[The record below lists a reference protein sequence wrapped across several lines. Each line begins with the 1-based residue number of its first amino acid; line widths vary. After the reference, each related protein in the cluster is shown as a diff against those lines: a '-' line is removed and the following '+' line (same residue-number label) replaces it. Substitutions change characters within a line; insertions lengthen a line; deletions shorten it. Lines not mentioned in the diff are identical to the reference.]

1 MTHCKTEQKYNKSM
15 NNDQDISLILAAA
28 VRYSFYRTSY
38 IVSVIQDFLR
48 RHIDNEFIKRDMRL
62 YIADIKNYLNDL
74 KSENRVHVEDY
85 DVKSWE
91 SLLAELEKAY
101 NA

>member
-1 MTHCKTEQKYNKSM
+1 M

-28 VRYSFYRTSY
+28 IRYSFYRRSY

-74 KSENRVHVEDY
+74 KDENRIHIEDY
-85 DVKSWE
+85 DEKSWE
-91 SLLAELEKAY
+91 NFLAELEKAY

>member
-1 MTHCKTEQKYNKSM
+1 M

-28 VRYSFYRTSY
+28 VRYSFYRSSY
-38 IVSVIQDFLR
+38 IVPVIQDFLR
-48 RHIDNEFIKRDMRL
+48 RHIDNRFIKRDIRL

-74 KSENRVHVEDY
+74 KSENRIHVEDY
-85 DVKSWE
+85 DAKSWE
-91 SLLAELEKAY
+91 NLLVELEKAY

>member
-1 MTHCKTEQKYNKSM
+1 M

-28 VRYSFYRTSY
+28 VRYSFYRSSY
-38 IVSVIQDFLR
+38 IVPVIQDFLR

-62 YIADIKNYLNDL
+62 YIADIRNYLNDL
-74 KSENRVHVEDY
+74 KDENRIHVEDY
-85 DVKSWE
+85 GVKSWE
-91 SLLAELEKAY
+91 NLLAELEKAY

>member
-1 MTHCKTEQKYNKSM
+1 M

-28 VRYSFYRTSY
+28 IRYSFYRTSY
-38 IVSVIQDFLR
+38 IVPVIQDFLR

-74 KSENRVHVEDY
+74 KSENRIHVEDY
-85 DVKSWE
+85 DAKSWE
-91 SLLAELEKAY
+91 NLLAELEKAY

>member
-1 MTHCKTEQKYNKSM
+1 M

-28 VRYSFYRTSY
+28 IRYSFYRSSY
-38 IVSVIQDFLR
+38 IVPVIQDFLR
-48 RHIDNEFIKRDMRL
+48 RHIDNKFIKRDMRL
-62 YIADIKNYLNDL
+62 YIADIKNYLKDL
-74 KSENRVHVEDY
+74 KDENRIHVKDY

-91 SLLAELEKAY
+91 SLLDELEKAY

>member
-1 MTHCKTEQKYNKSM
+1 M

-28 VRYSFYRTSY
+28 IRYSFYRSSY
-38 IVSVIQDFLR
+38 IVPVIQDFLR
-48 RHIDNEFIKRDMRL
+48 RHIDNKFIKRDIRL
-62 YIADIKNYLNDL
+62 YIADIKNYLKDL
-74 KSENRVHVEDY
+74 KDENRIHVKDY

-91 SLLAELEKAY
+91 SLLDELEKAY

>member
-1 MTHCKTEQKYNKSM
+1 M

-28 VRYSFYRTSY
+28 IRYSFYRTSY
-38 IVSVIQDFLR
+38 IVPVIQDFLR
-48 RHIDNEFIKRDMRL
+48 RHIDNKFIKRDMRL

-74 KSENRVHVEDY
+74 KSENHIHVEDY
-85 DVKSWE
+85 DAKSWE

>member
-1 MTHCKTEQKYNKSM
+1 M

-28 VRYSFYRTSY
+28 LRYSFYRNTY
-38 IVSVIQDFLR
+38 IVTVIQDFLR
-48 RHIDNEFIKRDMRL
+48 RHIDNKFIKRDIRL

-74 KSENRVHVEDY
+74 KSENRIHVKDY

-91 SLLAELEKAY
+91 SLLAELEKAD

>member
-1 MTHCKTEQKYNKSM
+1 M

-38 IVSVIQDFLR
+38 IVPVIQDFLR
-48 RHIDNEFIKRDMRL
+48 RHIDNKFIKRDMRL
-62 YIADIKNYLNDL
+62 YIADIKNYLKDL
-74 KSENRVHVEDY
+74 KDENRIHVEEY
-85 DVKSWE
+85 DVQSWE
-91 SLLAELEKAY
+91 NLLAELEKAY

>member
-1 MTHCKTEQKYNKSM
+1 M

-28 VRYSFYRTSY
+28 VRYSFYRSSY
-38 IVSVIQDFLR
+38 IVPVIQDFLR
-48 RHIDNEFIKRDMRL
+48 RHIDNKFIKRDIRL

-74 KSENRVHVEDY
+74 KAENRIHVEDY
-85 DVKSWE
+85 DAKSWE
-91 SLLAELEKAY
+91 NLLAELEKAY

>member
-1 MTHCKTEQKYNKSM
+1 M

-28 VRYSFYRTSY
+28 IRYSFYRTSY
-38 IVSVIQDFLR
+38 IVPVIQDFLR
-48 RHIDNEFIKRDMRL
+48 RHIDNKFIKRDMRL
-62 YIADIKNYLNDL
+62 YIADINNYLKDL
-74 KSENRVHVEDY
+74 KGENRIHIEDY

>member
-1 MTHCKTEQKYNKSM
+1 M

-28 VRYSFYRTSY
+28 IRYSFYRSSY
-38 IVSVIQDFLR
+38 IVPVIQDFLR
-48 RHIDNEFIKRDMRL
+48 RHIDNKFIKRDIRL

-74 KSENRVHVEDY
+74 KSENRIHVEDY

-91 SLLAELEKAY
+91 NLLAELEKAY

>member
-1 MTHCKTEQKYNKSM
+1 M

-28 VRYSFYRTSY
+28 IRYSFYRSSY
-38 IVSVIQDFLR
+38 IVPVIQDFLR

-74 KSENRVHVEDY
+74 KSENRIHVNDY
-85 DVKSWE
+85 DEKSWE

>member
-1 MTHCKTEQKYNKSM
+1 M

-28 VRYSFYRTSY
+28 IRYSFYRTSY
-38 IVSVIQDFLR
+38 IVPVIQDFLR
-48 RHIDNEFIKRDMRL
+48 RHIDNKFIKRDMRL

-74 KSENRVHVEDY
+74 KDKNRAHIEDY
-85 DVKSWE
+85 DEKSWE
-91 SLLAELEKAY
+91 NLLAELEKAY

>member
-1 MTHCKTEQKYNKSM
+1 M

-28 VRYSFYRTSY
+28 IRYSFYRTSY
-38 IVSVIQDFLR
+38 IVPVIQDFLR
-48 RHIDNEFIKRDMRL
+48 RHIDNKFIKRDMRL

-74 KSENRVHVEDY
+74 KDKNRIHVNDY
-85 DVKSWE
+85 DEKSWE
-91 SLLAELEKAY
+91 NLLADLEKAY

>member
-1 MTHCKTEQKYNKSM
+1 M

-28 VRYSFYRTSY
+28 IRYSFYRTSY
-38 IVSVIQDFLR
+38 IVPVIQDFLR
-48 RHIDNEFIKRDMRL
+48 RHIDNKFIKRDMRL

-74 KSENRVHVEDY
+74 KDKNRIHVYDY
-85 DVKSWE
+85 DEKSWE
-91 SLLAELEKAY
+91 SLLVDLEKAY

>member
-1 MTHCKTEQKYNKSM
+1 M
-15 NNDQDISLILAAA
+15 NNDQDISLIIAAA

-38 IVSVIQDFLR
+38 IVPVIQDFLR
-48 RHIDNEFIKRDMRL
+48 RHIDNKFIKRDIRL
-62 YIADIKNYLNDL
+62 YITDIKNYLNDL
-74 KSENRVHVEDY
+74 KSENRIHVEDY
-85 DVKSWE
+85 GVKSWE

>member
-1 MTHCKTEQKYNKSM
+1 M

-38 IVSVIQDFLR
+38 IVPVIQDFLR
-48 RHIDNEFIKRDMRL
+48 RHIDNKFIKRDMRL
-62 YIADIKNYLNDL
+62 YIADIKNYLKDL
-74 KSENRVHVEDY
+74 KDENRIHVEDY
-85 DVKSWE
+85 DAQSWKN
-91 SLLAELEKAY
+91 LLAELEKAY

>member
-1 MTHCKTEQKYNKSM
+1 M

-28 VRYSFYRTSY
+28 IRYSFYRTSY
-38 IVSVIQDFLR
+38 IVPVIQDFLR
-48 RHIDNEFIKRDMRL
+48 RHIDNKFIKRDIRL
-62 YIADIKNYLNDL
+62 YINDIKNYLNDL
-74 KSENRVHVEDY
+74 KDENRIHVEDY

>member
-1 MTHCKTEQKYNKSM
+1 M

-28 VRYSFYRTSY
+28 LRYSFSRNTY
-38 IVSVIQDFLR
+38 IVPVIQDFIR
-48 RHIDNEFIKRDMRL
+48 RHKDNKFIRRDL
-62 YIADIKNYLNDL
+62 LIYINDIKTHLNEQ
-74 KSENRVHVEDY
+74 KNENRTRLKEY
-85 DVKSWE
+85 DMKEWE

>member
-1 MTHCKTEQKYNKSM
+1 M

-28 VRYSFYRTSY
+28 IRYSFYRTSY
-38 IVSVIQDFLR
+38 IVPVIQDFLR
-48 RHIDNEFIKRDMRL
+48 RHIDNKFIKRDIRF
-62 YIADIKNYLNDL
+62 YINDIKNYLNCL
-74 KSENRVHVEDY
+74 KDENRIHIEDY

-91 SLLAELEKAY
+91 SLLAELEKVY

>member
-1 MTHCKTEQKYNKSM
+1 M

-28 VRYSFYRTSY
+28 IRYSFYRTSY
-38 IVSVIQDFLR
+38 IVPVIQDFLR
-48 RHIDNEFIKRDMRL
+48 RHIDNKFIKRDMRL

-74 KSENRVHVEDY
+74 KDKNRIHVADY

>member
-1 MTHCKTEQKYNKSM
+1 M

-28 VRYSFYRTSY
+28 IRYSFYRTSY
-38 IVSVIQDFLR
+38 IVPVIQDFLR
-48 RHIDNEFIKRDMRL
+48 RHIDNKFIKRDMRL

-74 KSENRVHVEDY
+74 KDENRAHIEDY
-85 DVKSWE
+85 DEKSWE
-91 SLLAELEKAY
+91 NLLAELEKAY

>member
-1 MTHCKTEQKYNKSM
+1 M

-38 IVSVIQDFLR
+38 IVPVIQDFLR
-48 RHIDNEFIKRDMRL
+48 RHIDNKFIKRDMRL

-74 KSENRVHVEDY
+74 KSENRIHVEDY
-85 DVKSWE
+85 NEKSWE
-91 SLLAELEKAY
+91 SLLTELEKAY
-101 NA
+101 NT

>member
-1 MTHCKTEQKYNKSM
+1 M

-28 VRYSFYRTSY
+28 IRYSFYRSSY
-38 IVSVIQDFLR
+38 IVPVIQDFLR

-62 YIADIKNYLNDL
+62 YIADIRNYLNDL
-74 KSENRVHVEDY
+74 KDENRIHVEDY
-85 DVKSWE
+85 GVKSWE
-91 SLLAELEKAY
+91 NLLAELEKAY

>member
-1 MTHCKTEQKYNKSM
+1 M

-38 IVSVIQDFLR
+38 IVPVIQDFLR
-48 RHIDNEFIKRDMRL
+48 RHIDNKFIKRDMRL
-62 YIADIKNYLNDL
+62 YIADIKNYLKDL
-74 KSENRVHVEDY
+74 KDENRIHVEDY
-85 DVKSWE
+85 DAKSWE

>member
-1 MTHCKTEQKYNKSM
+1 M

-28 VRYSFYRTSY
+28 LRYSFYRNTY
-38 IVSVIQDFLR
+38 IVTVIQDFLR
-48 RHIDNEFIKRDMRL
+48 CHIDNKFIKRDMRL

-74 KSENRVHVEDY
+74 KSENHVHVADY
-85 DVKSWE
+85 DIKSWE
-91 SLLAELEKAY
+91 SLLAELEKAH

>member
-1 MTHCKTEQKYNKSM
+1 M

-28 VRYSFYRTSY
+28 IRYSFYQSSY
-38 IVSVIQDFLR
+38 IVTVIQDFLR

-74 KSENRVHVEDY
+74 KSENRIHVEDY
-85 DVKSWE
+85 DEKSWE

>member
-1 MTHCKTEQKYNKSM
+1 M

-28 VRYSFYRTSY
+28 IRYSFYRSSY
-38 IVSVIQDFLR
+38 IVPVIQDFLR

-62 YIADIKNYLNDL
+62 YIADIKNYLKDL
-74 KSENRVHVEDY
+74 KDENRIHVEDY
-85 DVKSWE
+85 GVKSWE

>member
-1 MTHCKTEQKYNKSM
+1 M

-28 VRYSFYRTSY
+28 IRYSFYRTSY
-38 IVSVIQDFLR
+38 IVPVIQDFLR
-48 RHIDNEFIKRDMRL
+48 RHIDNKFIKRDMRL
-62 YIADIKNYLNDL
+62 YIADIKNYLKDL
-74 KSENRVHVEDY
+74 KDENRIHIEDY
-85 DVKSWE
+85 GVKSWE

>member
-1 MTHCKTEQKYNKSM
+1 M

-28 VRYSFYRTSY
+28 IRYSFYRTSY
-38 IVSVIQDFLR
+38 IVPVIQDFLR
-48 RHIDNEFIKRDMRL
+48 RHIDNKFIKRDIRL

-74 KSENRVHVEDY
+74 KSENRIHVEDY

-91 SLLAELEKAY
+91 NLLAELEKAY